1 MSTTTQEATV
11 AQVPE
16 VSAARPSGL
25 RRVASGLR
33 WFARRSPMSAFW
45 GLIAAAIVA
54 IAIAAPAIAP
64 TTR

>member
-1 MSTTTQEATV
+1 MSATTQDAAV
-11 AQVPE
+11 APVPA
-16 VSAARPSGL
+16 VRAAQPSPL
-25 RRVASGLR
+25 RRVARGLR